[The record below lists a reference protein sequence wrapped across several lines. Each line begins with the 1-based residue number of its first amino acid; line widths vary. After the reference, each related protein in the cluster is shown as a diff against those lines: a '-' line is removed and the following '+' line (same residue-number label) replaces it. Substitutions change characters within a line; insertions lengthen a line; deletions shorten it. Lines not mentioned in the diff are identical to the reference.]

1 MSQDALNALS
11 KRAQSESTNRTPWLC
26 NRKPKLLAE
35 SLAPVG
41 HPYIPSTAPKA
52 RKRNRVQLHFPLV
65 HFLTVLVGPQTG
77 IHKKVTAPPVGF
89 LALIPDDDEE
99 RATGKMGHSDSLHY
113 RKCSDEPQHPTLG
126 VRPSV
131 LPLLRSPCWQT
142 CCRSRR
148 QASADGYPTECCS
161 RLKAAVIPSECRKLI
176 TLRVLIR
183 PDSK

>member
-35 SLAPVG
+35 SLSYTRTVNCSESSKKKQG
-41 HPYIPSTAPKA
+41 SVTLPSGT
-52 RKRNRVQLHFPLV
+52 L
-65 HFLTVLVGPQTG
+65 LVGPQTG